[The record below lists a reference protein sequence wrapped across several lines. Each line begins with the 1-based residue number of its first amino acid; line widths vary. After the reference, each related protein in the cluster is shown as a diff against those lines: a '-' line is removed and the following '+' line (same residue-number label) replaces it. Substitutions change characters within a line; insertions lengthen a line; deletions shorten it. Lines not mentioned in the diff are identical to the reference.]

1 MMTDYILSPCS
12 LAARGLSQLM
22 VNAAKRPVELPVEG
36 VSLRELTAVKRIVV
50 YLPDDPLRMLT
61 TLRQAARLLDQ
72 ALQPLPMLIL
82 SRSPAIW
89 LWQTLLYQV
98 SHLDRLRNVHTA
110 PADLSCTELADRL
123 ENAPRLERLASEA
136 ALLHDK
142 RAAGLSHAEFKV
154 ILALLQG
161 QTIGEQARRLR
172 LSQKTLYTQRLAG
185 VKKLV
190 EYHPHLAPRFPRT
203 LLPRSSASSLSA
215 FEQEWVQAIHD
226 RQVFPVFQPIVD
238 SRSQLQGVEILI
250 RWRHRGQV
258 LHPQA
263 FLPQFRAD
271 YAWLLLTAF
280 VLQEA
285 VQNINEHPGTFYFS
299 VNIPSSLAASDSL
312 LRMVEAA
319 RQQLRQPEGVERLVL
334 EYAETIDFRRQ
345 SRSTAQVEELQRAG
359 VRVMLD
365 DCFSQGSVI
374 FPARRLHFNAYKLD
388 MSIVNDAQHNQKAL
402 ALIKSLAYYCQLS
415 GSRCVAEGVDSLA
428 KFTQLKSLGID
439 RFQGY
444 LFSPP
449 MRREHLPDLIR
460 RFSHQRDPADR

>member
-22 VNAAKRPVELPVEG
+22 LNAAKRPVELPVEG
-36 VSLRELTAVKRIVV
+36 VSLRELAAVKRIVV
-50 YLPDDPLRMLT
+50 YLPDDPLWMLT
-61 TLRQAARLLDQ
+61 TLRQAARLLDE
-72 ALQPLPMLIL
+72 ALPPLPMLIL

-98 SHLDRLRNVHTA
+98 SHPDRLRNVHTA
-110 PADLSCTELADRL
+110 PADLSCAELTHRL

-136 ALLHDK
+136 ALIHGK
-142 RAAGLSHAEFKV
+142 RVVGLTHAELKV

-161 QTIGEQARRLR
+161 QTIGEQAQRLG

-190 EYHPHLAPRFPRT
+190 ECHPHLAPRFPRT
-203 LLPRSSASSLSA
+203 LLPRSPANALTA

-258 LHPQA
+258 LHPQT
-263 FLPQFRAD
+263 FLPHFRAD
-271 YAWLLLTAF
+271 YTWLLLTAF

-285 VQNINEHPGTFYFS
+285 VQNINEYPGTFYFS
-299 VNIPSSLAASDSL
+299 VNIPSSLADSDSL

-319 RQQLRQPEGVERLVL
+319 RQQLRQPEGVARLVL
-334 EYAETIDFRRQ
+334 EYAETIDFRHQ
-345 SRSTAQVEELQRAG
+345 SRSAAHVAQLQRAG

-388 MSIVNDAQHNQKAL
+388 MSIVNDAQHDPKAL

-415 GSRCVAEGVDSLA
+415 DSRCVAEGVDSLA

-439 RFQGY
+439 RF
-444 LFSPP
+444 
-449 MRREHLPDLIR
+449 
-460 RFSHQRDPADR
+460 

>member
-50 YLPDDPLRMLT
+50 FLPDDPLWMLT

-98 SHLDRLRNVHTA
+98 SHPDRLRNVHTA

-136 ALLHDK
+136 ALLNDK

-263 FLPQFRAD
+263 FLTQFRAD
-271 YAWLLLTAF
+271 
-280 VLQEA
+280 
-285 VQNINEHPGTFYFS
+285 
-299 VNIPSSLAASDSL
+299 
-312 LRMVEAA
+312 
-319 RQQLRQPEGVERLVL
+319 
-334 EYAETIDFRRQ
+334 
-345 SRSTAQVEELQRAG
+345 
-359 VRVMLD
+359 
-365 DCFSQGSVI
+365 
-374 FPARRLHFNAYKLD
+374 
-388 MSIVNDAQHNQKAL
+388 
-402 ALIKSLAYYCQLS
+402 
-415 GSRCVAEGVDSLA
+415 
-428 KFTQLKSLGID
+428 
-439 RFQGY
+439 
-444 LFSPP
+444 
-449 MRREHLPDLIR
+449 
-460 RFSHQRDPADR
+460 

>member
-22 VNAAKRPVELPVEG
+22 LNAARRPVELPVEG
-36 VSLRELTAVKRIVV
+36 VSLRELAAVKRIVV
-50 YLPDDPLRMLT
+50 YLPDDPLWMLT
-61 TLRQAARLLDQ
+61 TLRQAARLLDE
-72 ALQPLPMLIL
+72 ALPPLPMLIL

-98 SHLDRLRNVHTA
+98 SHPDRLRNVHTA
-110 PADLSCTELADRL
+110 PADLSCAELAHLL
-123 ENAPRLERLASEA
+123 ENAPRLERLAGEA
-136 ALLHDK
+136 ALIHGK
-142 RAAGLSHAEFKV
+142 RVVGLTHAELKV

-161 QTIGEQARRLR
+161 QTIGEQAQRLG

-190 EYHPHLAPRFPRT
+190 ECHPHLAPRFPRT
-203 LLPRSSASSLSA
+203 LLPRSPANALTA

-238 SRSQLQGVEILI
+238 SRSQLQGVEIL
-250 RWRHRGQV
+250 
-258 LHPQA
+258 
-263 FLPQFRAD
+263 
-271 YAWLLLTAF
+271 
-280 VLQEA
+280 
-285 VQNINEHPGTFYFS
+285 
-299 VNIPSSLAASDSL
+299 

-319 RQQLRQPEGVERLVL
+319 RQQLRQPEGVARLVL
-334 EYAETIDFRRQ
+334 EYAETFDFRHQ
-345 SRSTAQVEELQRAG
+345 SRSAAHVAQLQRAG
-359 VRVMLD
+359 VRVKLD

-388 MSIVNDAQHNQKAL
+388 MSIVNDAQHDPKAL

-415 GSRCVAEGVDSLA
+415 DSRCVAEGVDSLA

>member
-1 MMTDYILSPCS
+1 M
-12 LAARGLSQLM
+12 
-22 VNAAKRPVELPVEG
+22 
-36 VSLRELTAVKRIVV
+36 
-50 YLPDDPLRMLT
+50 
-61 TLRQAARLLDQ
+61 
-72 ALQPLPMLIL
+72 
-82 SRSPAIW
+82 
-89 LWQTLLYQV
+89 
-98 SHLDRLRNVHTA
+98 
-110 PADLSCTELADRL
+110 
-123 ENAPRLERLASEA
+123 
-136 ALLHDK
+136 
-142 RAAGLSHAEFKV
+142 
-154 ILALLQG
+154 
-161 QTIGEQARRLR
+161 
-172 LSQKTLYTQRLAG
+172 
-185 VKKLV
+185 
-190 EYHPHLAPRFPRT
+190 
-203 LLPRSSASSLSA
+203 
-215 FEQEWVQAIHD
+215 
-226 RQVFPVFQPIVD
+226 
-238 SRSQLQGVEILI
+238 EILI